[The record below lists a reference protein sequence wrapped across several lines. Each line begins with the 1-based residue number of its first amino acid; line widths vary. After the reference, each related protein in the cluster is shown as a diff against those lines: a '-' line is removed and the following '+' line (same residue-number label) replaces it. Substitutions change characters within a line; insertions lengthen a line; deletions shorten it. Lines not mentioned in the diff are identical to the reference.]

1 MRAKLVRMIDK
12 YAGEEMT
19 INDWI
24 QVGQLSDE
32 ELLDWFCHIVE
43 RKLDKDYTI

>member
-1 MRAKLVRMIDK
+1 MRKKLIQMIDK

-24 QVGQLSDE
+24 QIGQLSDE
-32 ELLDWFCHIVE
+32 ELLDVFLHIVE
-43 RKLDKDYTI
+43 VKINGEYKL